1 MESQQATAAATVN
14 DTPAAGALDPMPK
27 MLSPGGEAPRCSCVV
42 LKEDGETES
51 RTVPIVPNWER
62 KELGGPPSIIGFY
75 PGLNAI
81 VLGVDII
88 SINDMKTNK
97 DRWLARKSKHSLPFP
112 FEDKLLFGDVIAI
125 RRQDAVHL
133 DLSLKQWKDFE
144 EDPEDWWW
152 EKGRINEDGLR
163 CTARFVLRFPAGVS
177 KTEYFDQFS
186 KYEKVRILA
195 ES

>member
-88 SINDMKTNK
+88 SINDMKVTH
-97 DRWLARKSKHSLPFP
+97 RAVVGLEAVF
-112 FEDKLLFGDVIAI
+112 LLCVC
-125 RRQDAVHL
+125 VCVC
-133 DLSLKQWKDFE
+133 E
-144 EDPEDWWW
+144 CVPE
-152 EKGRINEDGLR
+152 
-163 CTARFVLRFPAGVS
+163 C
-177 KTEYFDQFS
+177 
-186 KYEKVRILA
+186 
-195 ES
+195 